1 MFQVEHLTKSFGGR
15 TLFRDLTWQL
25 RPGTRVGLVG
35 PNGAGK
41 TTLFRILSREM
52 EPDDGRVTR
61 PTGSTVG
68 LLPQEIGDI
77 EDIPVLEYALLGR
90 PELVRAEARIEA
102 LGHAIDDARRRA
114 AAPAELER
122 LTHELGKVE
131 DDYRNAG
138 GYSFRAD
145 AAVILRG
152 LGFMPDRFAQRAP
165 ALSGGWRVR
174 LALARLLVQRPTV
187 LLLDEP
193 TNNLDLPSVEWL
205 ENFLSGYEGTV
216 ILISHDRYFLN
227 RIATEIA
234 AFDPDG
240 FKTYPGNFDDYVEAR
255 TLRMEDLRKQAAGQE
270 RALRETERFI
280 ERFRY
285 KASKARQVQSR
296 VKQLEKVDRI
306 ELPKDRKH
314 IAFKFPPAPPSG
326 RMALKLRHVAKSF
339 GENVVYRDVT
349 VDIERGE
356 RIAIVGPNGAGKST
370 LLKLVAGVI
379 TPDSGSIE
387 VGHNVVLSYFAQHQ
401 VESLDVSRTLLEEL
415 EASAPMESV
424 SRCRGILGAFLFSGD
439 DAEKRIS
446 VLSGGER
453 NRAALAKMLLA
464 PSNLLLLDEPTNH
477 LDMESCEVLLE
488 ALDGYE
494 GTIIVV
500 SHDRHFINALATRV
514 VHLEDGRLT
523 DYLGDYEYY
532 AFKRAEERAAAM
544 TGTPASVADG
554 GAESRGNRKEER
566 RRAAEVRA
574 EVARRTREL
583 KAEVARLEAEI
594 ARHEAKVTEIE
605 SVLANPSN
613 YLDPKHD
620 FGRLGRDLSATRTA
634 LEAAMAAWEQKGAE
648 LEAAEREARA
658 AVE

>member
-1 MFQVEHLTKSFGGR
+1 
-15 TLFRDLTWQL
+15 
-25 RPGTRVGLVG
+25 
-35 PNGAGK
+35 
-41 TTLFRILSREM
+41 
-52 EPDDGRVTR
+52 
-61 PTGSTVG
+61 
-68 LLPQEIGDI
+68 
-77 EDIPVLEYALLGR
+77 
-90 PELVRAEARIEA
+90 
-102 LGHAIDDARRRA
+102 
-114 AAPAELER
+114 
-122 LTHELGKVE
+122 
-131 DDYRNAG
+131 
-138 GYSFRAD
+138 
-145 AAVILRG
+145 
-152 LGFMPDRFAQRAP
+152 
-165 ALSGGWRVR
+165 
-174 LALARLLVQRPTV
+174 
-187 LLLDEP
+187 
-193 TNNLDLPSVEWL
+193 
-205 ENFLSGYEGTV
+205 
-216 ILISHDRYFLN
+216 
-227 RIATEIA
+227 
-234 AFDPDG
+234 
-240 FKTYPGNFDDYVEAR
+240 
-255 TLRMEDLRKQAAGQE
+255 
-270 RALRETERFI
+270 
-280 ERFRY
+280 
-285 KASKARQVQSR
+285 
-296 VKQLEKVDRI
+296 
-306 ELPKDRKH
+306 
-314 IAFKFPPAPPSG
+314 
-326 RMALKLRHVAKSF
+326 
-339 GENVVYRDVT
+339 
-349 VDIERGE
+349 
-356 RIAIVGPNGAGKST
+356 
-370 LLKLVAGVI
+370 
-379 TPDSGSIE
+379 
-387 VGHNVVLSYFAQHQ
+387 
-401 VESLDVSRTLLEEL
+401 
-415 EASAPMESV
+415 MESV

-532 AFKRAEERAAAM
+532 AFKRAEERAAAT